1 MLTGIRL
8 SIGILWIILVPAE
21 MLGVNTG
28 LGYLILD
35 ARDRFAYAEIPA
47 IMLVI
52 GFIGFWLDLSVRRLH
67 ARWNWG

>member
-1 MLTGIRL
+1 
-8 SIGILWIILVPAE
+8 
-21 MLGVNTG
+21 MLGVNSG